1 VLALSNNDILA
12 LLDIPQVISA
22 VEEAAV
28 AIKDPQT
35 LLPQRQHLD
44 WDDNTLLVMPT
55 LVKQAIGAKLVC
67 VVPGNA
73 HRGLAVTNGIM
84 ILSDRET
91 GLPLCLMNAE
101 QLTAVRTGAIGA
113 LSIRL
118 MTPKTVTTLGVV
130 GCGMQGAWQAIFAC
144 AVRPIQEI
152 FYCARSP
159 QRAQQFT
166 DTVRRHVPGARLIA
180 CPDATAM
187 LNRAALVI
195 AATTSATPTLPSEP
209 TLLRGKHFVSVG
221 SFKPSMQEL
230 PTAVYSL
237 ARQLVVDSD
246 AARQEVGDVINP
258 LRDGALRSEDIFHL
272 RDLISGTHSIDV
284 EQTTAFKGVGL
295 AIYDVFVA
303 RAVYEEALR
312 RNVGQAID
320 L

>member
-1 VLALSNNDILA
+1 VLALSNNHILA
-12 LLDIPQVISA
+12 LLEIPELISA
-22 VEEAAV
+22 VKEAAL

-35 LLPQRQHLD
+35 LLPQRHQLD
-44 WDDNTLLVMPT
+44 WDDNTLLVMPA
-55 LVKQAIGAKLVC
+55 LVKQALGAKLVC

-113 LSIRL
+113 LSIQL
-118 MTPKTVTTLGVV
+118 MTPKTLTSLGVI
-130 GCGMQGAWQAIFAC
+130 GCGVQGAWQAIFAC

-159 QRAQQFT
+159 RREQQFT
-166 DTVRRHVPGARLIA
+166 ATVRCHVPGVRLIA
-180 CPDATAM
+180 CSDATA
-187 LNRAALVI
+187 LLKRAALVV
-195 AATTSATPTLPSEP
+195 AATTSLTPVLPDEP
-209 TLLRGKHFVSVG
+209 SLLRGKHFVSVG
-221 SFKPSMQEL
+221 SFKPTMQEL
-230 PTAVYSL
+230 PTAVYRL
-237 ARQLVVDSD
+237 ARQLVIDSD
-246 AARQEVGDVINP
+246 AARLEVGDVINP
-258 LRDGALRSEDIFHL
+258 VREGVLRGDDIFHIA
-272 RDLISGTHSIDV
+272 DLISGICSMDV

-303 RAVYEEALR
+303 KALYGEALR
-312 RNVGQAID
+312 AGIGQAID

>member
-12 LLDIPQVISA
+12 LLNIPEVISA

-35 LLPQRQHLD
+35 LLPRRQHLD
-44 WDDNTLLVMPT
+44 WDDNTLLVMPA

-67 VVPGNA
+67 VVPGNG

-118 MTPKTVTTLGVV
+118 MTPKTLTSLGVV

-152 FYCARSP
+152 FYCARSSK
-159 QRAQQFT
+159 RVQQFT
-166 DTVRRHVPGARLIA
+166 ETVRRHVPGVRLIA
-180 CPDATAM
+180 CADATA
-187 LNRAALVI
+187 LLSRAALVV
-195 AATTSATPTLPSEP
+195 AATTSATPVLPSEP
-209 TLLRGKHFVSVG
+209 ALLRGKHFVSIG
-221 SFKPSMQEL
+221 SFKPSMQEM

-237 ARQLVVDSD
+237 SRQLVVDSD

-258 LRDGALRSEDIFHL
+258 LRDGVLRSEDIFHI
-272 RDLISGTHSIDV
+272 RDLISGNRSIDV
-284 EQTTAFKGVGL
+284 DQTTAFKGVGL

-303 RAVYEEALR
+303 KALYGEALR
-312 RNVGQAID
+312 RSVGQAIE